1 MDVVHRLG
9 AASKLNKKTGELVY
23 IAVLAEVRLESGIP
37 FHVKQAR
44 AFGATRKEVLGAVL
58 VELPAIGNGVLSSL
72 PIALQAFDEER
83 THSKAK
89 TCTEPWLTAGGTTM
103 KPSRVLYLPLF
114 AAAAMM
120 LALAAGC
127 STEDSIVNPDQ
138 VVGSGRLV
146 SQDRTV
152 GAFTGIRVTGI
163 ANVVVQE
170 DPVQALRIEADD
182 NILDRITTTV
192 QGGLLTIGLQSGSY
206 SNITVNVYA
215 SMETIKRLE
224 VSGSANFSTATPMH
238 TDSLTC
244 RITGAGNMTIQGS
257 ASAAVFEI
265 TGAGAIQAF
274 AMTLERGWS
283 IISGTGAIETTV
295 SRQLTASITGVGS
308 ITYAGNPSTVNQTIT
323 GVGSVKPRP

>member
-1 MDVVHRLG
+1 
-9 AASKLNKKTGELVY
+9 
-23 IAVLAEVRLESGIP
+23 
-37 FHVKQAR
+37 
-44 AFGATRKEVLGAVL
+44 
-58 VELPAIGNGVLSSL
+58 
-72 PIALQAFDEER
+72 
-83 THSKAK
+83 
-89 TCTEPWLTAGGTTM
+89 M

-163 ANVVVQE
+163 ANVVIRE

-206 SNITVNVYA
+206 SDITVNVFA
-215 SMETIKRLE
+215 SMETIRKLE
-224 VSGSANFSTATPMH
+224 VTGSANFSTATPMH

-244 RITGAGNMTIQGS
+244 RITGAGNMTIEGS

-265 TGAGAIQAF
+265 TGAGVISAF
-274 AMTLERGWS
+274 NLNLERCWS
-283 IISGTGAIETTV
+283 LISGTGNIEVNV
-295 SRQLTASITGVGS
+295 SNQLVANITGVGS
-308 ITYAGNPSTVNQTIT
+308 VTYAGNPSTVNQTIT

>member
-1 MDVVHRLG
+1 
-9 AASKLNKKTGELVY
+9 
-23 IAVLAEVRLESGIP
+23 
-37 FHVKQAR
+37 
-44 AFGATRKEVLGAVL
+44 
-58 VELPAIGNGVLSSL
+58 
-72 PIALQAFDEER
+72 
-83 THSKAK
+83 
-89 TCTEPWLTAGGTTM
+89 M
-103 KPSRVLYLPLF
+103 KPSRVLYSPLF
-114 AAAAMM
+114 AAVMV

-152 GAFTGIRVTGI
+152 GSFTGIRVTGI
-163 ANVVVQE
+163 ANVVIRE

-192 QGGLLTIGLQSGSY
+192 QRGLLTIGLQSGSY
-206 SNITVNVYA
+206 SDITVNVYA
-215 SMETIKRLE
+215 SMETIRRLE
-224 VSGSANFSTATPMH
+224 VTGSANFSTATPMH
-238 TDSLTC
+238 TDSLIC

-257 ASAAVFEI
+257 ASAGVFDI
-265 TGAGAIQAF
+265 TGVGTIQAF
-274 AMTLERGWS
+274 ALTLERGWS
-283 IISGTGAIETTV
+283 TISGTGAIETTV